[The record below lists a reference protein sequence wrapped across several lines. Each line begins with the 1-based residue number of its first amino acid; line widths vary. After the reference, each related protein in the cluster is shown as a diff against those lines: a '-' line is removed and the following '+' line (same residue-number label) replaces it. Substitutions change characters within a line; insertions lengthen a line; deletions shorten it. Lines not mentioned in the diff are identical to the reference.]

1 MVAALANRW
10 WVFLAQGVVMIALA
24 VLAYVQPG
32 TIITFL
38 GAYAVIDGLLKL
50 FSAFGEQPDD
60 QSRWPAMI
68 GGVLSVIAGLIF
80 LARPIFAAGVLTYVI
95 ALWAIIV
102 GALVLVWA
110 FRLRQEIQDEWL
122 LILFGVISILFGV
135 ITLANISEG
144 ILALRS
150 IFLIFMVVGGVL
162 AIALSF
168 RIKSIGER
176 LAMIR

>member
-1 MVAALANRW
+1 MVAAMANRW
-10 WVFLAQGVVMIALA
+10 WVFLAQGVVMIVLA
-24 VLAYVQPG
+24 ILAYVQPG

-38 GAYAVIDGLLKL
+38 GAYAIIDGLLKL
-50 FSAFGEQPDD
+50 FSAFGDQRDG
-60 QSRWPAMI
+60 QSRWPALV
-68 GGVLSVIAGLIF
+68 GGVLSIIAGLIF
-80 LARPIFAAGVLTYVI
+80 LARPVFAAGVITYVI

-122 LILFGVISILFGV
+122 LILFGVISILFGI

-144 ILALRS
+144 VLALRS
-150 IFLIFMVVGGVL
+150 IFVIFMVVGGIL
-162 AIALSF
+162 AIALAF

-176 LAMIR
+176 LSMIR